1 MKFVPEL
8 NQNVPV
14 VLSKTEKSVYQ
25 LLKLQLNLTREELS
39 IEISKTIKKVQ
50 RALEGLKEKGLIARF
65 GNART
70 GYWEIL
76 QK

>member
-50 RALEGLKEKGLIARF
+50 RALEGLKEKGLIVRV
-65 GNART
+65 GNARK

>member
-1 MKFVPEL
+1 MSLLFCPKR
-8 NQNVPV
+8 
-14 VLSKTEKSVYQ
+14 KKSVYR

-39 IEISKTIKKVQ
+39 IEISKTIKNVQ
-50 RALEGLKEKGLIARF
+50 RALEGLKEKGLIARV

>member
-50 RALEGLKEKGLIARF
+50 CALEGLKEKGLIARV

>member
-39 IEISKTIKKVQ
+39 IVISKTIKKVQ
-50 RALEGLKEKGLIARF
+50 RALEGLKEKGLIVRV
-65 GNART
+65 GNARK

>member
-1 MKFVPEL
+1 MSLLFCPKR
-8 NQNVPV
+8 
-14 VLSKTEKSVYQ
+14 KKSVYQ

-39 IEISKTIKKVQ
+39 IEISKTIKNVQ
-50 RALEGLKEKGLIARF
+50 RALEGLKEKGLIARV

>member
-1 MKFVPEL
+1 M
-8 NQNVPV
+8 
-14 VLSKTEKSVYQ
+14 
-25 LLKLQLNLTREELS
+25 KLQLNLTREELS
-39 IEISKTIKKVQ
+39 IEISKTIKNVQ
-50 RALEGLKEKGLIARF
+50 RALEGLKEKGLIARV

>member
-1 MKFVPEL
+1 M
-8 NQNVPV
+8 
-14 VLSKTEKSVYQ
+14 SVYQ
-25 LLKLQLNLTREELS
+25 LLKSSPNLTREELS
-39 IEISKTIKKVQ
+39 IEISKTVKTIQ
-50 RALEGLKEKGLIARF
+50 RALDGLKEKGLIARV

>member
-1 MKFVPEL
+1 MSLLFCPKR
-8 NQNVPV
+8 
-14 VLSKTEKSVYQ
+14 KKSVYQ

-50 RALEGLKEKGLIARF
+50 RALEGLKEKGLIVRV